1 MCLCLFAPLCE
12 ITLCPLRETNNQ
24 PTLIPVTSSIV
35 IAYLLFIAMTRF
47 QQIIVAC
54 IAMLCPVFLPA
65 QTNARDF
72 MKGRAYEDTSFVYLL
87 PFKDGTKQMMVQ
99 GYNTTHSH
107 RYMVAVDFKMKP
119 GTTICAARSGVV
131 IEVREDSDRG
141 GLDEKYMTDWN
152 YLIIQHADTS
162 TALYGHLQQNG
173 GLVKAGDTVIAGQPI
188 ALSGNTGYS
197 AFPHLHFQ
205 VWDKNGTAVATR
217 FRMRKGEGYLKQM
230 RLYTAVHD

>member
-1 MCLCLFAPLCE
+1 
-12 ITLCPLRETNNQ
+12 
-24 PTLIPVTSSIV
+24 
-35 IAYLLFIAMTRF
+35 MTRF
-47 QQIIVAC
+47 QHTIIVCTA
-54 IAMLCPVFLPA
+54 LLLPIFTHA
-65 QTNARDF
+65 QTIARDY
-72 MKGRAYEDTSFVYLL
+72 MKGRVHEDTSFVYLL
-87 PFKDGTKQMMVQ
+87 PYKNGTKQAMVQ

-119 GTTICAARSGVV
+119 GTTICAARSGWV
-131 IEVREDSDRG
+131 ITVKEDSDRG
-141 GLDEKYMTDWN
+141 GLGEQYLADWN
-152 YLIIQHADTS
+152 YVIVQHADSS
-162 TALYGHLQQNG
+162 TALYGHLQLNG
-173 GLVKAGDTVIAGQPI
+173 SLVNVGDSIAAGQPI